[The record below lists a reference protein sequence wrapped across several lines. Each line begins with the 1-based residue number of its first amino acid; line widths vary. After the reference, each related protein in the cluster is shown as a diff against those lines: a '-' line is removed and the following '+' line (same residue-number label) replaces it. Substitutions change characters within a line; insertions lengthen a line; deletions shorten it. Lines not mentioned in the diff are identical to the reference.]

1 MKLINK
7 FLCFLSVLVLF
18 VPLLC
23 FNVSAQSASL
33 VESDIVCN
41 YSKLSSMESKY
52 KRSPYVRVADL
63 YNHKVNNGEDIP
75 FHFFDTSDPLGC
87 LNAFTNSFG
96 AYYSGFSDLTFDIG
110 KNSDFY
116 YVLYHGTSVQGSYG
130 SGYGSVLIASSSPFH
145 LVDGKYVSD
154 SGDNIYILFLN
165 YQSCSNDVYNFD
177 SYNLSKYTF
186 KYDSEHDTA
195 LKPYFSFQNHGSAYT
210 TFVYSFSSV
219 YSNIDDLSFPDG
231 YEFSKVPGT
240 ESLSEQIDVSLT
252 PEFGL
257 DMDILNSS
265 DDRFKFSV
273 TNNTDKPIQFCVYID
288 EPGNDNS
295 YLGDYVV
302 NPAYTNALWN
312 YKIDSYYYDIDITDN
327 SKYLGFVVDNL
338 ISPVKCHGTIV
349 WVYLDSGL
357 TYSDYVYWKNVSLA
371 TGKYYNINFLA
382 CYVPDNLDIVS
393 NIFDVELL
401 SDPIILSDFNSEL
414 RNDHWWTI
422 DFLSKV
428 VISDK
433 MNSYKLSY
441 KDVSTIYQAN
451 FSLVSIPDYSSVSV
465 GGNGIV
471 SNGYKNDLSEF
482 HDRDYTYNLDTG
494 KESFISSGAF
504 SNDFDMD
511 NVSVD
516 NVKSYITYCTDF
528 FSLIKGT
535 LSTFPNFIWVLIFFG
550 LSAFVVVAIVKWIIS

>member
-1 MKLINK
+1 MKVINK
-7 FLCFLSVLVLF
+7 FLCFLSVFFLC

-23 FNVSAQSASL
+23 FNVSAVDSSELTYEEFFLSGGTGDLSGIEILSVDDNKQVSVPDNYFGCPILNEKFAL
-33 VESDIVCN
+33 FDITDSFSRFRCSFSRIFYYFKDSN
-41 YSKLSSMESKY
+41 DDNRDIYY
-52 KRSPYVRVADL
+52 IFRYGKRSD
-63 YNHKVNNGEDIP
+63 
-75 FHFFDTSDPLGC
+75 
-87 LNAFTNSFG
+87 
-96 AYYSGFSDLTFDIG
+96 
-110 KNSDFY
+110 DFY
-116 YVLYHGTSVQGSYG
+116 YMTCHISFSPMSL
-130 SGYGSVLIASSSPFH
+130 ASNN
-145 LVDGKYVSD
+145 KIISD
-154 SGDNIYILFLN
+154 SEVFVSYIEYKVLP
-165 YQSCSNDVYNFD
+165 
-177 SYNLSKYTF
+177 
-186 KYDSEHDTA
+186 TA
-195 LKPYFSFQNHGSAYT
+195 HSST
-210 TFVYSFSSV
+210 WTSSSV
-219 YSNIDDLSFPDG
+219 YLHGLSNRSTSSSTVLLCDDYVSVSSSIKFTDIQEVYSNCITEYNGNKVSERPKSSALKDNIEVKLS
-231 YEFSKVPGT
+231 
-240 ESLSEQIDVSLT
+240 

-371 TGKYYNINFLA
+371 IGKYYNINFLA

-428 VISDK
+428 DISDK

-441 KDVSTIYQAN
+441 EDVSTIYQAK

-482 HDRDYTYNLDTG
+482 HEKDYSYNLDTG
-494 KESFISSGAF
+494 KEVFNSTGSF
-504 SNDFDMD
+504 SNDFNMND
-511 NVSVD
+511 VSVD
-516 NVKSYITYCTDF
+516 NVKNYISYCTDF

-535 LSTFPNFIWVLIFFG
+535 LSTFPEFIWVLIFFG
-550 LSAFVVVAIVKWIIS
+550 LSAFVVIAIVKWIIS